1 MPTLRLKSLHPE
13 PLIASDGHP
22 YIQLTGLGEDGA
34 VYVYTPTG
42 KWSPISMELESTED
56 RAAAS
61 DIKVVPN

>member
-1 MPTLRLKSLHPE
+1 MATIRLKSLHPE

-42 KWSPISMELESTED
+42 KWSAISMEIESTEE
-56 RAAAS
+56 RAKANG
-61 DIKVVPN
+61 IEIVQ